1 MNENR
6 NVDQPTVESD
16 LWCINDIRTS
26 KTTFLWKIKGFE
38 ANLSTYNLEGIK
50 SHEIFIRG
58 RECGDRDSRWMLEIK
73 PGTIEVENAKIEIVL
88 HSMNLGTFRPQLY
101 LQFVD
106 TSNQRREAS
115 GSIWMSHTFVGESNT
130 VLESDFT
137 WNYVTFL
144 RHKFLKDGDLEIA
157 LEFTFAHSSVTPG
170 SKNCGKGILT
180 SHEFK
185 QELSKNF
192 EEFFLS
198 KEMSDIQIKCGDKT
212 FDAHQFLLST
222 WSPVFRGMFQAEMKE
237 KESKMVEIQDLD
249 STVVLDLLKFMYT
262 GRCCINEA
270 NPVPKAVSDLLQAA
284 DKYQV
289 VVLKKMCEEVMIKIL
304 EPNNSLEILEYA
316 DMYGAQELKKRALDL
331 VVGNMKT
338 IRGSDEWKEAMKK
351 PHLCVE
357 ISEALADRM

>member
-1 MNENR
+1 M
-6 NVDQPTVESD
+6 DQPTVESD
-16 LWCINDIRTS
+16 LWCINDIRTY
-26 KTTFLWKIKGFE
+26 KTTFIWKIKVKGFE

-58 RECGDRDSRWMLEIK
+58 REYGNRDSRWMLEIK

-106 TSNQRREAS
+106 TSNQRRETS

-137 WNYVTFL
+137 WNYVTYL

-192 EEFFLS
+192 EGSFFQRRCLIFKSSVETKPLMLISFSSPRGRQFSEECS
-198 KEMSDIQIKCGDKT
+198 K
-212 FDAHQFLLST
+212 L
-222 WSPVFRGMFQAEMKE
+222 R
-237 KESKMVEIQDLD
+237 
-249 STVVLDLLKFMYT
+249 
-262 GRCCINEA
+262 
-270 NPVPKAVSDLLQAA
+270 
-284 DKYQV
+284 
-289 VVLKKMCEEVMIKIL
+289 
-304 EPNNSLEILEYA
+304 
-316 DMYGAQELKKRALDL
+316 
-331 VVGNMKT
+331 
-338 IRGSDEWKEAMKK
+338 
-351 PHLCVE
+351 
-357 ISEALADRM
+357 